1 MEFPFLLLPFALTTR
16 MFLGISL
23 PRAIALGC
31 ILLGLSARLCYVQ
44 PLCTKTVMIDTSL
57 CCCSSFFKNN
67 LSILLCSAEEINS
80 EIKGKDENVCDIKK
94 TTNERVL
101 LEISFVATYFCFF
114 CVFRC

>member
-1 MEFPFLLLPFALTTR
+1 MKFPFLLLPFALSAR
-16 MFLGISL
+16 LFVGISL

-44 PLCTKTVMIDTSL
+44 TLHTKIVRIDTSL

-67 LSILLCSAEEINS
+67 LSILLCSAEEINR
-80 EIKGKDENVCDIKK
+80 EINRKGGNVCDIKK
-94 TTNERVL
+94 TTNGRFM
-101 LEISFVATYFCFF
+101 LEISLAATYFCSF